1 MFSRWF
7 FVSHECTPRLPIT
20 DELLQTHFGPEV
32 SYSKNW
38 VFPST
43 MVFHAVL
50 SLILIYSGDMLI
62 YLRWL
67 EILANPPQYLEL
79 VTWNDYGESHY
90 IGPLSTRH
98 TDDGGSKWAND
109 MWATRARLV

>member
-1 MFSRWF
+1 
-7 FVSHECTPRLPIT
+7 
-20 DELLQTHFGPEV
+20 
-32 SYSKNW
+32 
-38 VFPST
+38 
-43 MVFHAVL
+43 
-50 SLILIYSGDMLI
+50 MLI

-109 MWATRARLV
+109 MWATRARLVLLS